1 MRHLLWV
8 GFLLLSACASVSV
21 EDSLEKLKVGMDKD
35 EVLRS
40 AGNPK
45 RTFREKGQDN
55 WIYVYF
61 RGDTEMN
68 RIVRFEDGKV
78 ARVDRPFKKTNW
90 DKDIEASKKDP
101 DAGFHSIDGEKD

>member
-8 GFLLLSACASVSV
+8 GFLLLSACATMSV
-21 EDSLEKLKVGMDKD
+21 EESLDKLKVGMDKD

-40 AGNPK
+40 AGNPR

-61 RGDTEMN
+61 HGDTELN
-68 RIVRFEDGKV
+68 RIVVFEDGKV
-78 ARVDRPFKKTNW
+78 AKVNRPFKKTNW

-101 DAGFHSIDGEKD
+101 DAGFQSIDGTKD